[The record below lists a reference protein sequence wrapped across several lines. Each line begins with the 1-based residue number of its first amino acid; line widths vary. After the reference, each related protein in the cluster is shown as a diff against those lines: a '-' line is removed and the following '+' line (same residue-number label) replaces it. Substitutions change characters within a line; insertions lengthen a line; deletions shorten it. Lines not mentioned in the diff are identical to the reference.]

1 MANDVNARSWF
12 CVFNNPEKHGFFGSP
27 EEIVIQYLTNIDP
40 NYLSKKLSISK
51 YVKVTCTVLISV
63 ILIAFLIWNIVL
75 YNARQEFINALPAN
89 EDTTI
94 TIIE

>member
-1 MANDVNARSWF
+1 MAHPDYTYSDF
-12 CVFNNPEKHGFFGSP
+12 EDEFGSP